1 MGRPRRRTWTAA
13 VAATMVAAAAAGCSS
28 DSKSSG
34 GDGGQTTLR
43 VIVNITPNL
52 TEQYWTGLFAGY
64 EKTHP
69 NVKIK
74 LELTGT
80 VSAQAKL
87 TQDLAAGDPPDIAQQ
102 ITPTRDTASLYA
114 DLSDQAWAKDTPL
127 VDQYAID
134 GKRYLVGV
142 GVQIQSLVFYNKA
155 AFAKAGVD
163 AAGIKTLDQFGEA
176 MGKLKAAGYTPL
188 QTAGQWV
195 PGGQFSLLADSGVLT
210 NDPDWYAKR
219 AKKSVTFAGSD
230 YVKYLDRYKSWVD
243 QGYLEKSALGLTY
256 ADGQTAFLNG
266 KSAMYV
272 MGSFFVPAADTAK
285 KSDDIGVFT
294 MPTDGAYPSG
304 QVGNIAN
311 PYVVASASKH
321 KAAATDF
328 VKWLV
333 TDPGAIES
341 QLAADGNL
349 RKGFTYKM
357 SSLGTAVQQLLD
369 ASPSVLVKAGD
380 RQPISGYSGELN
392 KQIQSLYSSASAKQ
406 VADGLDKWWN
416 SQN

>member
-1 MGRPRRRTWTAA
+1 MRRLWRRACTAA
-13 VAATMVAAAAAGCSS
+13 VAATVVMAAATGCSS
-28 DSKSSG
+28 DSDDAS
-34 GDGGQTTLR
+34 GQTTLR

-52 TEQYWTGLFAGY
+52 TEQYWNTLFDGY

-69 NVKIK
+69 GVTVK

-80 VSAQAKL
+80 ISAAAKL

-102 ITPTRDTASLYA
+102 ITPTKENASLFA
-114 DLSDQAWAKDTPL
+114 DLSDQDWVKDTPL

-142 GVQIQSLVFYNKA
+142 GVQIQSLVFYSKA
-155 AFAKAGVD
+155 AFAKAGLTATD
-163 AAGIKTLDQFGEA
+163 IKTLDQFSDA
-176 MGKLKAAGYTPL
+176 MGKLKAAGYAPL

-195 PGGQFSLLADSGVLT
+195 PGGQFTLVADSGVLT
-210 NDPDWYAKR
+210 ADADWYAKR
-219 AKKSVTFAGSD
+219 KAGSVSFAGSD
-230 YVKYLDRYKSWVD
+230 YEKYLSRYKNWIS

-256 ADGQTAFLNG
+256 ADGQTNFLNG

-311 PYVVASASKH
+311 PYVVANASKH
-321 KAAATDF
+321 KAEAIEF
-328 VKWLV
+328 VKWLT
-333 TDPGAIES
+333 TDPTAIES

-357 SSLGTAVQQLLD
+357 SSLGTAVQQILD
-369 ASPSVLVKAGD
+369 GSPSVLVKAGE

-392 KQIQSLYSSASAKQ
+392 TQVQSLFSNASAQQ
-406 VADGLDKWWN
+406 VAAGLDKWWN
-416 SQN
+416 SQK

>member
-1 MGRPRRRTWTAA
+1 MRRLWRRTWTAA
-13 VAATMVAAAAAGCSS
+13 VAATVVAASAVGCSS
-28 DSKSSG
+28 DS
-34 GDGGQTTLR
+34 GDSNGQTTLR
-43 VIVNITPNL
+43 IIVNITPNL
-52 TEQYWTGLFAGY
+52 TEQYWTGLFANY
-64 EKTHP
+64 EKSHP
-69 NVKIK
+69 DVKIK

-102 ITPTRDTASLYA
+102 ITPTKENASLFA
-114 DLSDQAWAKDTPL
+114 DLSDQDWIKDTPL

-155 AFAKAGVD
+155 AFTKAGLV
-163 AAGIKTLDQFGEA
+163 AADIKTLDQFQDA
-176 MGKLKAAGYTPL
+176 MGKLKAAGYAPL

-195 PGGQFSLLADSGVLT
+195 PGGQFTLVNDSGLLT
-210 NDPDWYAKR
+210 ADADWYAKR
-219 AKKSVTFAGSD
+219 KAGSVTFAGSD
-230 YVKYLDRYKSWVD
+230 YVKYLERYKNWIS
-243 QGYLEKSALGLTY
+243 QGYLQKSALGLTY
-256 ADGQTAFLNG
+256 ADGQTDFVNG

-272 MGSFFVPAADTAK
+272 MGSFFVPAADAAK

-321 KAAATDF
+321 KAAAIDF
-328 VKWLV
+328 VKWLT
-333 TDPGAIES
+333 TDPTAIES

-357 SSLGTAVQQLLD
+357 SSLGTAVQQILD
-369 ASPSVLVKAGD
+369 ASPSVLVKAGE
-380 RQPISGYSGELN
+380 RQPISGFSSELN
-392 KQIQSLYSSASAKQ
+392 TQVQSLYSNATAQQ
-406 VADGLDKWWN
+406 VAAGLDKWWN
-416 SQN
+416 SQK